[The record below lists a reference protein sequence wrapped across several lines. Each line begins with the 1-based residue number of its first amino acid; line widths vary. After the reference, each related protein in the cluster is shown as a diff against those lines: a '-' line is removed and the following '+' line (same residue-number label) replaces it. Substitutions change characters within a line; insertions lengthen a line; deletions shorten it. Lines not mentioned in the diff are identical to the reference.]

1 MSYSKPP
8 EGELQKKLT
17 PEQAAADR
25 LEALPPI
32 GITADPLGGVE
43 CAAIA
48 AEVASLVGHELR
60 NNLSSIRNATYYLR
74 SRTEGTAAWA
84 ENPRVP
90 QFFELID
97 DAVTSSMVVLKQR
110 LNLKHLFTRRVA
122 RVSAQAC
129 VARAIACSRVPE
141 AHRPELECGQGDVE
155 DRSSELALAV
165 RCLIENAVE
174 AMGGRPRVTAY
185 AERARCVITVTDA
198 GTGILATDSSLI
210 FEPLHTTN
218 RGTRFYISCV
228 VLFTA
233 SSALCGMATSI
244 EHLVLFRVLQGL
256 AGGGLQPSEQAILM
270 DTFPPARRGMAMA
283 VYTVAILVA
292 PVLGPTL
299 GGYITEN
306 YSWRWIFYINLP
318 VGLASVVLSSL
329 LLSDPPYLKA
339 QRAARRGQPFRMD
352 FLGLGLLVIGLAA
365 LELLLD
371 KGQEYDWFDSPMI
384 LWLSAIAAAAP
395 ISTIFWELRHPAPI
409 INLRLFG
416 DRNFSAAAVCVFFAF
431 AVLYG
436 SNVLLPQMLQT
447 LMGYSALNAGLV
459 LSPAGFVTMLEM
471 PLIGLLLSRGVDP
484 RKLIIAGLATVGVAS
499 LWMSGL
505 NLGVSP
511 GMVISPRNI
520 QTLGAG
526 LMFVPLNLAAY
537 AFIPKEQVNN
547 ASGLFSLVR
556 NEGSSIGVA
565 ITNTLL
571 QPPYA
576 VPPVPIDRASQ
587 PDEPGRVKLAD
598 RPFGA
603 LGNHGSDPVVARRQG
618 LGMMYRIV
626 QQQAAAVSYL
636 DMFWLF
642 ALLSFAVIP
651 LVFLMKRSRSAAG
664 SVAVH

>member
-1 MSYSKPP
+1 MN
-8 EGELQKKLT
+8 ENAFELTTRRAVNPWIIALT
-17 PEQAAADR
+17 VTLATFMEVLDTSIANV
-25 LEALPPI
+25 ALPH
-32 GITADPLGGVE
+32 
-43 CAAIA
+43 IA
-48 AEVASLVGHELR
+48 GSLSVSVHESTWVLTSYLVA
-60 NNLSSIRNATYYLR
+60 
-74 SRTEGTAAWA
+74 
-84 ENPRVP
+84 
-90 QFFELID
+90 
-97 DAVTSSMVVLKQR
+97 
-110 LNLKHLFTRRVA
+110 
-122 RVSAQAC
+122 
-129 VARAIACSRVPE
+129 
-141 AHRPELECGQGDVE
+141 
-155 DRSSELALAV
+155 
-165 RCLIENAVE
+165 NAVILPLS
-174 AMGGRPRVTAY
+174 GWLSTLIGRK
-185 AERARCVITVTDA
+185 
-198 GTGILATDSSLI
+198 
-210 FEPLHTTN
+210 
-218 RGTRFYISCV
+218 RFYLSCV

-244 EHLVLFRVLQGL
+244 EQLVLFRVLQGL

-283 VYTVAILVA
+283 VYTLAILVA

-318 VGLASVVLSSL
+318 VGVASVVLSSL

-339 QRAARRGQPFRMD
+339 QRAARQGQPFRID
-352 FLGLGLLVIGLAA
+352 FVGLGFLTIGLAA
-365 LELLLD
+365 LELMLD
-371 KGQEYDWFDSPMI
+371 KGQEYDWFDSPAI
-384 LWLSAIAAAAP
+384 VWLGAIAAAALA
-395 ISTIFWELRHPAPI
+395 STIFWELRHPAPI
-409 INLRLFG
+409 INLRLFR
-416 DRNFSAAAVCVFFAF
+416 DRNFSAAAVVVFLAF
-431 AVLYG
+431 GVLYG

-471 PLIGLLLSRGVDP
+471 PLIGLLLSRGADP
-484 RKLIIAGLATVGVAS
+484 RKLIVAGLATVGFAT

-511 GMVISPRNI
+511 GMVISPRNF

-537 AFIPKEQVNN
+537 AFIAKEQVNN

-571 QPPYA
+571 VRRTQFHQVRLTEHLHPMN
-576 VPPVPIDRASQ
+576 PVASSW
-587 PDEPGRVKLAD
+587 LA
-598 RPFGA
+598 GLSST
-603 LGNHGSDPVVARRQG
+603 LGSHGSDPVMARRQG
-618 LGMMYRIV
+618 LAILYRIV

-651 LVFLMKRSRSAAG
+651 LVFLMKRSKSEGA
-664 SVAVH
+664 SLAVH

>member
-1 MSYSKPP
+1 MSADALDGQTARPAINP
-8 EGELQKKLT
+8 WIVALT
-17 PEQAAADR
+17 VTLATFMEVLDTSIANV
-25 LEALPPI
+25 ALPHMAGSLSVSVHESTWVLTSYLVANAVI
-32 GITADPLGGVE
+32 LPLSGW
-43 CAAIA
+43 
-48 AEVASLVGHELR
+48 
-60 NNLSSIRNATYYLR
+60 LSSI
-74 SRTEGTAAWA
+74 
-84 ENPRVP
+84 
-90 QFFELID
+90 I
-97 DAVTSSMVVLKQR
+97 
-110 LNLKHLFTRRVA
+110 
-122 RVSAQAC
+122 
-129 VARAIACSRVPE
+129 
-141 AHRPELECGQGDVE
+141 
-155 DRSSELALAV
+155 
-165 RCLIENAVE
+165 
-174 AMGGRPRVTAY
+174 GRK
-185 AERARCVITVTDA
+185 
-198 GTGILATDSSLI
+198 
-210 FEPLHTTN
+210 
-218 RGTRFYISCV
+218 RFYLSCV

-244 EHLVLFRVLQGL
+244 EQLVLFRVLQGL

-270 DTFPPARRGMAMA
+270 DTFPPAKRGMAMA
-283 VYTVAILVA
+283 VYTLAILVA

-318 VGLASVVLSSL
+318 VGLTSVVLSSL

-339 QRAARRGQPFRMD
+339 QQAARKGQPFRMD
-352 FLGLGLLVIGLAA
+352 FIGLGLLTIGLAS
-365 LELLLD
+365 LELMLD
-371 KGQEYDWFDSPMI
+371 KGQEHDWFDSRFI
-384 LWLSAIAAAAP
+384 VWLCAIAAAAL
-395 ISTIFWELRHPAPI
+395 IATIFWELRHPAPI
-409 INLRLFG
+409 INLRLFR

-471 PLIGLLLSRGVDP
+471 PLIGLMLSRGVDA
-484 RKLIIAGLATVGVAS
+484 RKMIIAGLAIVGVAS
-499 LWMSGL
+499 MWMSGL

-526 LMFVPLNLAAY
+526 LMFVPLNMAAY

-547 ASGLFSLVR
+547 ATGLFSLVR

-571 QPPYA
+571 QRRNQFHQFRLTEHLDLMNPM
-576 VPPVPIDRASQ
+576 ASRWLT
-587 PDEPGRVKLAD
+587 GLS
-598 RPFGA
+598 GT
-603 LGNHGSDPVVARRQG
+603 LGNHGSDPVIARRQG

-642 ALLSFAVIP
+642 SMLSFAVIP
-651 LVFLMKRSRSAAG
+651 LVFLMKRSASDGG
-664 SVAVH
+664 SIAVH